1 MESARHFYLFVLTH
15 NLIRKMGPFFKD
27 HAIGASPDLLTS
39 AVIAVTRRIAGA
51 APSRNHDFC
60 LMALRFVNQKFDK
73 WQRGGD

>member
-39 AVIAVTRRIAGA
+39 AVIAVTRRMLARPHRVTMIFA
-51 APSRNHDFC
+51 SWLCD
-60 LMALRFVNQKFDK
+60 L
-73 WQRGGD
+73 